1 MKLHWKI
8 LIGLVFAALIT
19 GQVVSFRAIA
29 AMNENLENAH
39 TALGAALA
47 AMDKAN
53 KDYNDMLT
61 HWNKMNTMS
70 GMSTMDKEM
79 MKLAGQ
85 SAAAQKS
92 TMEAVSK
99 GLKATEGIWNF
110 EAGKE
115 KK

>member
-8 LIGLVFAALIT
+8 LIGLVVAVLIT
-19 GQVVSFRAIA
+19 GQVVTFRAIA

-39 TALGAALA
+39 TALGAAQA

-53 KDYNDMLT
+53 KEYQDMLT
-61 HWNKMNTMS
+61 HWNKMNKMS
-70 GMSTMDKEM
+70 GMSAMDKEM
-79 MKLAGQ
+79 MKLTGQ
-85 SAAAQKS
+85 AAATQKS
-92 TMEAVSK
+92 TMDAVAKS
-99 GLKATEGIWNF
+99 LKATEGIWTF